1 MSVQAAQGG
10 IAMRREVSDR
20 MREVALV
27 KCKEG
32 IDNLEV
38 EGMAWWPPK
47 FRYQDLVQIVPGI
60 ELFGTHLLTFR

>member
-1 MSVQAAQGG
+1 MQAAQGG
-10 IAMRREVSDR
+10 TAMRREVSDR

-32 IDNLEV
+32 GIDNLEV
-38 EGMAWWPPK
+38 EGMAWRPPK
-47 FRYQDLVQIVPGI
+47 LRYQDMVQTVPGI